1 MKLSK
6 YLLILVI
13 SFTCSSVYSQNS
25 TSLQNKQDDT
35 QKSFVVGQQGNQN
48 QNNVNEL
55 VPKLKGPDDMVVRK
69 DVEVKNQSTSENQK
83 SFFDLKSNERVMIG
97 FTILVLGFLI
107 YGLVRYFLTGKQ

>member
-1 MKLSK
+1 MKIDNLIFSS
-6 YLLILVI
+6 ILVLT
-13 SFTCSSVYSQNS
+13 SMTVNSQNLIS
-25 TSLQNKQDDT
+25 VQNQQVDT
-35 QKSFVVGQQGNQN
+35 QKSNVIGQQESQK

-83 SFFDLKSNERVMIG
+83 SFFDLKSNERIIIG